1 MLLTI
6 SSQKQLSLTILIFQ
20 VVRKICEEEYRMP
33 KLCKQDDKKL
43 YCIMLKCWADDVDE
57 RPTFETLTW
66 QFKDFFQDHNYK
78 RTVFRARSIN
88 FYKQKWIREVTKGC
102 VIGCFNI

>member
-6 SSQKQLSLTILIFQ
+6 SSQKQLSLTTLIFQ
-20 VVRKICEEEYRMP
+20 VARKICEEEYRMP
-33 KLCKQDDKKL
+33 KPPETTKKL
-43 YCIMLKCWADDVDE
+43 YCVMLKCWADDVDE

-88 FYKQKWIREVTKGC
+88 FFKRKWIREVTKGC
-102 VIGCFNI
+102 VKGYL